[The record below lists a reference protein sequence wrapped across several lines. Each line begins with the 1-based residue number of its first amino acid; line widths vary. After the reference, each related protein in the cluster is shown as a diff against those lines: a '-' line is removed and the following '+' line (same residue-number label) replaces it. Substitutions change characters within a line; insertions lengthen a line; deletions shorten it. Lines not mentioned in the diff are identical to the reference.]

1 MSFSI
6 PQIAELLNS
15 YASLK
20 LRDLKLHRFP
30 LDPEKEGE
38 ISLLVQVQGSQQ
50 ALNSALQL
58 SMPFQ
63 TLSLCLVFQ
72 ISLGFPSP
80 IQEEK

>member
-20 LRDLKLHRFP
+20 LRDLKLHQFH

-38 ISLLVQVQGSQQ
+38 ISLLVQVRSSQQ

-58 SMPFQ
+58 SLPFQ
-63 TLSLCLVFQ
+63 TL
-72 ISLGFPSP
+72 
-80 IQEEK
+80 